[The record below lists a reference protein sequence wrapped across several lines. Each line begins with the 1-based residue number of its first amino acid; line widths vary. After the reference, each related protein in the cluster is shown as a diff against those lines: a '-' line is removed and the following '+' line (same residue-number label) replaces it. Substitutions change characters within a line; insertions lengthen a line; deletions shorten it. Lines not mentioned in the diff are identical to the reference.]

1 MSLAPLL
8 AAPLAAQLHAGA
20 ALAALLLGTWQVVAA
35 KGGRRHRTVGWIWAG
50 LMAVVALSSFAI
62 TGGRG
67 ALHFSWIHIISG
79 IVLVMLPLGV
89 LHARQGRIAAHKGRM
104 LGLFFGA
111 LVVTGGFTLLPGRIM
126 GGVVFGT
133 PVTTYAEPAR

>member
-8 AAPLAAQLHAGA
+8 AAPMAVQLHAGA
-20 ALAALLLGTWQVVAA
+20 ALAALLLGTWQVLAP
-35 KGGRRHRTVGWIWAG
+35 KGGRRHRLVGWTWAA
-50 LMAVVALSSFAI
+50 LMAWVALSSFGI

-67 ALHFSWIHIISG
+67 AWHLSWIHGISG
-79 IVLVMLPLGV
+79 IVLVMLPVGL
-89 LHARQGRIAAHKGRM
+89 LHARQGRIASHRARM
-104 LGLFFGA
+104 LGLFLGA

-133 PVTTYAEPAR
+133 PVTTYAVPGR

>member
-1 MSLAPLL
+1 MTLAPLL
-8 AAPLAAQLHAGA
+8 AAPLAVQLHAGA
-20 ALAALLLGTWQVVAA
+20 ALAALLLGTWQVLAP
-35 KGGRRHRTVGWIWAG
+35 KGGRRHRQVGWIWAG
-50 LMAVVALSSFAI
+50 LMTLVAISSFGI

-67 ALHFSWIHIISG
+67 MLHLSWIHIISG
-79 IVLVMLPLGV
+79 VVLIMLPLAV
-89 LHARQGRIAAHKGRM
+89 LHARRGRIAAHKARM

-133 PVTTYAEPAR
+133 PVTTYATPAP